1 LDLLVPILR
10 QEDFCLSGAITLN
23 GEKVDNIDIF
33 LQTGEY
39 VLKVGKKILQDLKWN
54 DRRV

>member
-1 LDLLVPILR
+1 
-10 QEDFCLSGAITLN
+10 
-23 GEKVDNIDIF
+23 VDNIDVLF
-33 LQTGEY
+33 QTGEY